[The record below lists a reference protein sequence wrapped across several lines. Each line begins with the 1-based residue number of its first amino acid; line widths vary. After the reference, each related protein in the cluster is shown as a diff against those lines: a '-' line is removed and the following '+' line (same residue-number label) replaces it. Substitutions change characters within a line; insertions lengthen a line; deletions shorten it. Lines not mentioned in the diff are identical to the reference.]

1 MKENIRGI
9 KEDPTS
15 WFCKPC
21 IQKEIN
27 FSNINDTEYTH
38 LIKDLKDKPK
48 KITKE
53 TIIEQLNLFSDN
65 KNNKCEYYMTEQF
78 RENVFDK
85 FIKTE

>member
-1 MKENIRGI
+1 MKENIKGL
-9 KEDPTS
+9 KEDPTP

-21 IQKEIN
+21 MQKEIH

-38 LIKDLKDKPK
+38 LTKDLKDKPK

-65 KNNKCEYYMTEQF
+65 KNIKWEYYMTEQF
-78 RENVFDK
+78 RENGFDK

>member
-1 MKENIRGI
+1 M
-9 KEDPTS
+9 
-15 WFCKPC
+15 
-21 IQKEIN
+21 QKEIN

-65 KNNKCEYYMTEQF
+65 KNNKCEFYMTEQF

>member
-21 IQKEIN
+21 MQKEIN

-65 KNNKCEYYMTEQF
+65 KNNKCEFYMTEQF